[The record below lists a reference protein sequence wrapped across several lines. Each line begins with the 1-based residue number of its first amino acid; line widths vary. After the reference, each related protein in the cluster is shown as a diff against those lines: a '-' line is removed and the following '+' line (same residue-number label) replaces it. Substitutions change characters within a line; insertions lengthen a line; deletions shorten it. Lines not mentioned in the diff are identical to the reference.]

1 MRNPAA
7 RSASSSARRA
17 SAASPALMLETFLKL
32 TETAPGPVF
41 ALILRARSRAGPDQ
55 SLAPAAAVEK
65 KSAAQRKAA
74 KRDRLRSL
82 PMEEC
87 RGLYVVSRDGRG
99 TAHLPPLPAGTG
111 WPVAT
116 GQAIRLDLG
125 AGNWELLRIPCFI
138 LTGGLVCAHRA
149 QHVVGEEE
157 LSVGGDHHDLQ
168 LVAEP
173 F

>member
-1 MRNPAA
+1 MRNPAP

-17 SAASPALMLETFLKL
+17 SATSPALMLETFLKL

-55 SLAPAAAVEK
+55 SLAPAAAVKK
-65 KSAAQRKAA
+65 KSAVQRKRA

-99 TAHLPPLPAGTG
+99 TAPRPATSRRHRMARCDGTG
-111 WPVAT
+111 HPVGFA
-116 GQAIRLDLG
+116 G
-125 AGNWELLRIPCFI
+125 ANLLLLRIPCFI
-138 LTGGLVCAHRA
+138 LAGGLPRAHRA
-149 QHVVGEEE
+149 QHVV
-157 LSVGGDHHDLQ
+157 
-168 LVAEP
+168 
-173 F
+173 